1 MTNDKKD
8 CKKIGVIK
16 MATML
21 KNDPKYNLEEAINEG
36 IKEMR
41 LIKSGKLPKKSWQEL
56 KSELQKD
63 K

>member
-8 CKKIGVIK
+8 YKKIGVIK

-21 KNDPKYNLEEAINEG
+21 KNDYKYNLEEAINEG